1 MAEHTRLCAPHLF
14 LNCRHAIDEL
24 SEFSLKFERAGKAGP
39 NGIRSHACHTLRCGP
54 SLFCAIV
61 DSGSIHEVPV
71 RTDMAATLIALKAA
85 VCLDVALCP
94 LRPKWDIQLRQLP
107 ISPTGIKWP
116 AGHAV

>member
-39 NGIRSHACHTLRCGP
+39 NGICSHACHTLRCGP

-61 DSGSIHEVPV
+61 NSGSIHEVPV
-71 RTDMAATLIALKAA
+71 RTDMAATLSL
-85 VCLDVALCP
+85 
-94 LRPKWDIQLRQLP
+94 
-107 ISPTGIKWP
+107 
-116 AGHAV
+116 